1 MIIELVHKRRKK
13 MPKQLLSLLALEMLK
28 LVKKEA
34 PNIFYKAGPS
44 CIKGTCQEGKMSC
57 KKAVEM
63 KKLFEN
69 L

>member
-1 MIIELVHKRRKK
+1 
-13 MPKQLLSLLALEMLK
+13 MLK

-34 PNIFYKAGPS
+34 PNIFYKAGPL
-44 CIKGTCQEGKMSC
+44 CLKGTCPEGKMSC
-57 KKAVEM
+57 KKAGEM